1 MTENASSNELAVSVE
16 AEGLLVAGNEK
27 AVEGY
32 LARVTGLVGEA
43 IDVTGVSKSSL
54 ADTGAVAAGLSSV
67 AAQSGSFVRLSPDS
81 MKALQAHRALP
92 GTNGFFRMTVVDEA
106 GKFRNQLQWQKVAL
120 GPSRAL
126 SLQLLAVQIALS
138 TSIASVEDAVVR
150 VEGKVDR
157 VLALV
162 EASQTGD
169 VVGHYATVN
178 RLVTNLDDRGVLPTA
193 DWESVAGLG
202 PLLVVTVEKL
212 RDHVKRTLAGFDATQ
227 PVRDRA
233 DYLRRAVEDNRLGE
247 TLQLL
252 VIAEQSLYLWQR
264 LRIARVRA
272 TEPEHLSVVLDDAR
286 ELLADYLDR
295 DGELLVHAR
304 TELSNYADMRP
315 LDGIYWG
322 ATHNLKHDIAK
333 LKNDL
338 DSFAEARGSQVMG
351 WVDHDRP
358 TVGDAVAELGTRVAS
373 AGDVAGR
380 AISAGAANVGSGLE
394 RFGRGIGDFMGNK
407 REPVPVEPAEA
418 DNGSREP
425 VERPTDRP

>member
-1 MTENASSNELAVSVE
+1 MTENAPSSELAVSVE
-16 AEGLLVAGNEK
+16 AEGLLVAGDQK

-32 LARVTGLVGEA
+32 LHRVTSLVGEA

-54 ADTGAVAAGLSSV
+54 ADTGAVAAGISSV
-67 AAQSGSFVRLSPDS
+67 GAQTGSFVRLSPDS
-81 MKALQAHRALP
+81 VKALQTHRALP

-106 GKFRNQLQWQKVAL
+106 GQFRNQLQWQKVAL
-120 GPSRAL
+120 SPSRAL

-138 TSIASVEDAVVR
+138 TSIASVEEAVVR

-157 VLALV
+157 VLAMV

-169 VVGHYATVN
+169 VVGHYATVD
-178 RLVTNLDDRGVLPTA
+178 RLVANLDGRGALPTA

-202 PLLVVTVEKL
+202 PTLVVTIEKL
-212 RDHVKRTLAGFDATQ
+212 RDHVKRTLAGFDASL

-272 TEPEHLSVVLDDAR
+272 TESEHLAMVLDDAR
-286 ELLADYLDR
+286 EFLAEHLER
-295 DGELLVHAR
+295 DSELLLHAR
-304 TELSNYADMRP
+304 TELSHYANMRP

-322 ATHNLKHDIAK
+322 ATHNLKHDISK
-333 LKNDL
+333 LKRDL
-338 DSFAEARGSQVMG
+338 DSFADARGSQVMG

-358 TVGDAVAELGTRVAS
+358 TVGDAVAEVGSRVAS
-373 AGDVAGR
+373 AGEVAGR
-380 AISAGAANVGSGLE
+380 AIGAGASDVASGLG
-394 RFGRGIGDFMGNK
+394 RFGRGIGDFVGNK
-407 REPVPVEPAEA
+407 REQVFAKTSELDEKP
-418 DNGSREP
+418 
-425 VERPTDRP
+425 